1 MVLTNK
7 EEAIS
12 RLRDCYESIAHKV
25 KADRAIMCLSCHS
38 SEGWR
43 KQVLPSYKGNRA
55 AIVPPVL
62 REFLKRYT
70 LENYTS
76 YLRPTLEGDDCLGI
90 LLTHPKIVPGRKICC
105 TVDKDLKTIPGQHF
119 NIKTGERFVIDKDK
133 ADYWHMYQTLV
144 GDATDG
150 YKGCP
155 GIGPVKA
162 ENLLAGLKP
171 ADMWEA
177 VVEAY
182 KRKNKTEEDALQ
194 QARVARICR
203 ATDYDYKEK
212 KVKLWCPK
220 KT

>member
-1 MVLTNK
+1 
-7 EEAIS
+7 
-12 RLRDCYESIAHKV
+12 
-25 KADRAIMCLSCHS
+25 MCLSCPS

-43 KQVLPSYKGNRA
+43 KQVLPSYKSNRA

-62 REFLKRYT
+62 REFLKQYT
-70 LENYTS
+70 LDNYRS

-90 LLTHPKIVPGRKICC
+90 LLTHPKLIPGRKICC
-105 TVDKDLKTIPGQHF
+105 TADKDLKTVPGHHY
-119 NIKTGERFVIDKDK
+119 NINTGKRFVISDDE
-133 ADYWHMYQTLV
+133 ADFWHMYQTLV
-144 GDATDG
+144 GDSTDG

-155 GIGPVKA
+155 GVGKVKA
-162 ENLLAGLKP
+162 GRMLTGLKQVE
-171 ADMWEA
+171 MWEA